1 MSANHAPDAEALRSA
16 PRTLLVGE
24 APPRAGLGPLGA
36 FDCDSG
42 LQLARLDPHHQ
53 RPEAVAQGR
62 TLAEQARARAEDTL
76 GLLDRVNLLDAF
88 PGRRERK
95 PGGGHAGDAW
105 PEHLAIAAAGVAWP
119 GWAGRRVAFAGR
131 RVARAVEKST
141 GLRGLEDLPLCRW
154 LALGGPGE
162 PAEVCVVPHPSP
174 TNRELNPGKPSGP
187 LLGRWLA
194 AERARL
200 GLAAQWIRLNART
213 AYRFSDGA
221 FLGVS
226 SRGLDVR
233 EVVAVI
239 DPGKASPA
247 WRRQIMLELA
257 VNCAG
262 QGRFTG
268 RGMPVTPHHLLV
280 DELGAVDA
288 DRREFTEYGRALASV
303 ECLDHD
309 LHEGLTHDISTP
321 LKRRHATLR
330 ADERTARTTVRALIG
345 LTPEPE
351 PHVDALVHRADM
363 LAREVEAVA
372 LFGFPLDDVA
382 WPREL
387 LGDPARWVA
396 RVRTLAA
403 MSRGA
408 LVAAW
413 EGRVDAALAAAGF
426 AWYSAG
432 AQ

>member
-36 FDCDSG
+36 FDCASG
-42 LQLARLDPHHQ
+42 QALARLDPHHGPTVDGS
-53 RPEAVAQGR
+53 RL
-62 TLAEQARARAEDTL
+62 LARQCLEDTL
-76 GLLDRVNLLDAF
+76 GLLDRVNLLDTF

-95 PGGGHAGDAW
+95 GGGNLGDAW
-105 PEHLAIAAAGVAWP
+105 PEHVAIAATSRSWP
-119 GWAGRRVAFAGR
+119 EWTGRRVALAGR
-131 RVARAVEKST
+131 RVARAVEKAT
-141 GLRGLEDLPLCRW
+141 GLAGVASLPLCRW

-162 PAEVCVVPHPSP
+162 PAEICVVPHPSP
-174 TNRELNPGKPSGP
+174 TNRELNPGKPAGP

-221 FLGVS
+221 FLGVTGHDKP
-226 SRGLDVR
+226 RA
-233 EVVAVI
+233 EVVGVI
-239 DPGKASPA
+239 DPAKASPA

-257 VNCAG
+257 VNSAG

-268 RGMPVTPHHLLV
+268 RGMPVTAHHLLV
-280 DELGAVDA
+280 DELGGSEA
-288 DRREFTEYGRALASV
+288 DRRGFSEYGRALTSI

-309 LHEGLTHDISTP
+309 LHEGLTHDIATP
-321 LKRRHATLR
+321 LKRRHASLR
-330 ADERTARTTVRALIG
+330 ADERTAARAVRALIG
-345 LTPEPE
+345 LPPEPE
-351 PHVDALVHRADM
+351 PQVAALVHVADM

-382 WPREL
+382 WPREVV
-387 LGDPARWVA
+387 GDPAPWVS

-408 LVAAW
+408 IVTAW
-413 EGRVDAALAAAGF
+413 ESRIDVALAAAGF

-432 AQ
+432 VQ